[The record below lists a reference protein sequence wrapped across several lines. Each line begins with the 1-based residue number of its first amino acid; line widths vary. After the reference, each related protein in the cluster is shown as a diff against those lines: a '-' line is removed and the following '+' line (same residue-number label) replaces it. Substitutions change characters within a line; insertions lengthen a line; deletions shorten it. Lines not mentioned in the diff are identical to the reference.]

1 MVLFAHCGSEL
12 IHDAAVDARV
22 FVFRLLRD
30 QGEVDF
36 VIFHARVFGKRHRGG
51 NFHRR
56 GRGQAAA
63 EGHRAVIEQIAAYDG
78 RAALLQ
84 IIGDARLIIAP
95 F

>member
-36 VIFHARVFGKRHRGG
+36 VIFHARVFGKRT
-51 NFHRR
+51 
-56 GRGQAAA
+56 AVETSIAA
-63 EGHRAVIEQIAAYDG
+63 EEDKPLPKGTVQS
-78 RAALLQ
+78 
-84 IIGDARLIIAP
+84 
-95 F
+95 